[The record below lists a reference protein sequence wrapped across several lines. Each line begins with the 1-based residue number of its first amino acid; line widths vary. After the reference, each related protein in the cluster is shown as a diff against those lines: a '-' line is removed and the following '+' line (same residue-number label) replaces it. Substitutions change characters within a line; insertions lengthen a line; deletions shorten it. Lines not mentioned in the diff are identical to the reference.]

1 MLNKIKLIL
10 KKLINNWLLIFI
22 LILTG
27 LIFGQSLNN
36 YFGGDDWFHLNVS
49 QIKNFSEFLN
59 FFNPLPN
66 PQMTAFYR
74 PLPNQFFFFINQ
86 NLFGLQAFFY
96 HLPIY
101 LMFLG
106 TIYLFYQLLNKLNFA
121 QKEVNLATIF
131 YALSA
136 THFTQLYFISANQE
150 IMMVFFVLLYLLWS
164 LKGRKIWAQIFLIL
178 ALLSKDTAVV
188 APIILLIIK
197 LIEGK
202 ISCKKI
208 NIEWLKKFYQQ
219 NYSLLISG
227 VLVLIYLYIRFF
239 LFHSPGL
246 EDSSYQLN
254 FSPKSM
260 LNSFYFYFWWL
271 LGAPELIQDYMSKIY
286 AFLPRFFADFTL
298 QGKLIISLGLLF
310 LLILGI
316 IFLRNWRKIWSLENG
331 QKNLYGLTFL
341 LLGLLPVIF
350 LPQHKF
356 TIQLGLPMLGM
367 AILLSLIV
375 AKARRKWLT
384 IFATVLFLI
393 FNFTTVKMTEKT
405 HYSLQRSKIAQ
416 KVATYFNNFYPQLPA
431 GQVVY
436 IVNAE
441 TTGSE
446 IKTWGS
452 SKQVAYALWHE
463 NFIQA
468 FYHDKT
474 LQMKFED
481 LEPLLIE
488 EASTTAIILP
498 ASLFL

>member
-1 MLNKIKLIL
+1 MSLNYFF
-10 KKLINNWLLIFI
+10 KKYWLPSLI
-22 LILTG
+22 LILTS
-27 LIFGQSLNN
+27 LFFGQSLNN

-74 PLPNQFFFFINQ
+74 PLPNQFFFFLNQ
-86 NLFGLQAFFY
+86 SLFGLQPFFY
-96 HLPIY
+96 HLPVY

-106 TIYLFYQLLNKLNFA
+106 TIYLFYQLLKKLNFS
-121 QKEVNLATIF
+121 QKEINLATIF

-150 IMMVFFVLLYLLWS
+150 IMMVFFVLLYLLAS
-164 LKGRKIWAQIFLIL
+164 LKRRKIWAQIFLLL

-188 APIILLIIK
+188 APIILVTIK
-197 LIEGK
+197 LIEEK
-202 ISCKKI
+202 VNFKKI
-208 NIEWLKKFYQQ
+208 NFNWLKSFWQK
-219 NYSLLISG
+219 NYDLIFSG
-227 VLVLIYLYIRFF
+227 ILVLTYLYVRLF

-254 FSPKSM
+254 FSPKLM
-260 LNSFYFYFWWL
+260 LNSFYFYCWWL
-271 LGAPELIQDYMSKIY
+271 LGAPELIQDYMPKVY
-286 AFLPRFFADFTL
+286 AFLPRFFTNFPF
-298 QGKLIISLGLLF
+298 QGKLIISFGLLF
-310 LLILGI
+310 LLTLII
-316 IFLRNWRKIWSLENG
+316 IFLKNWRKIWNLENG

-341 LLGLLPVIF
+341 SLGLLPVIF

-367 AILLSLIV
+367 AIILSLII
-375 AKARRKWLT
+375 AKNRRKWLA
-384 IFATVLFLI
+384 IFATTLFLI

-405 HYSLQRSKIAQ
+405 HYSLQRSKIAR
-416 KVATYFNNFYPQLPA
+416 KAVNYFNHFYPQLPS
-431 GQVVY
+431 GQIIY
-436 IVNAE
+436 IVNAK

-452 SKQVAYALWHE
+452 SKQVAYALWQE
-463 NFIQA
+463 NFIQV

-481 LEPLLIE
+481 LESLALK
-488 EASTTAIILP
+488 EASTTAIVIP
-498 ASLFL
+498 ASFFLE